1 VAKAFFEGGKMFMG
15 QMKLIF
21 VMLLSIA
28 MLSACGGGNNAASN
42 GNGGATAPA
51 KGNEPAPQKQEE
63 PVKLVLFDTFTAD
76 TDDYTNTMYVN
87 PVKKKYPYITVEVV
101 KPNAKKLQDMIV
113 TGDQLDI
120 VVDNVIRTNQIEEL
134 GLNVDMGAMA
144 KQNNFDLKR
153 LEQPTLDMIQSFNSA
168 KKLIGIP
175 YKGGF
180 MALFYNKD
188 IFDKFGVAYPKDDM
202 TWDQV
207 IDLAKKMTRQQD
219 GVQYIGFNTTLPYIA
234 SSLTNNFVD
243 AKTGKANLSTPEWK
257 QGYQVF
263 SQLSSIAGNKN
274 VGLPEFTKDQNGAM
288 MTSQNTLLQLKDAK
302 GLNWDMVTFPKFAGK
317 PVQGAGSAR
326 GMFITS
332 TSKHQDAAF
341 KVIES
346 TTSDEAQVI
355 LAGQCGM
362 PEVKSPSTQSGLCS
376 AFPEMKGKNYK
387 AAFTFSPKWP
397 ENPTEYDQP
406 ANTIVGKNA
415 GDLAK
420 GTDINTVIRQTEEEI
435 NQKIEEL
442 RKK

>member
-1 VAKAFFEGGKMFMG
+1 MAKMKIMF
-15 QMKLIF
+15 
-21 VMLLSIA
+21 VLLLA
-28 MLSACGGGNNAASN
+28 TVMLSACGGGNNAASG
-42 GNGGATAPA
+42 GNGAATPPA

-63 PVKLVLFDTFTAD
+63 PVKLVLYDAFNAD
-76 TDDYTNTMYVN
+76 TEDYTNTMYVN

-101 KPNAKKLQDMIV
+101 QPKVKKLEDIIV
-113 TGDQLDI
+113 TGDQIDLI
-120 VVDNVIRTNQIEEL
+120 VDNVIRTNQVEEL

-153 LEQPTLDMIQSFNSA
+153 LEQPTLNMIQSFNST

-180 MALFYNKD
+180 MALYYNKD
-188 IFDKFGVAYPKDDM
+188 IFDKFGVPYPKDDM

-207 IDLAKKMTRQQD
+207 IDLAKKLTRQQD
-219 GVQYIGFNTTLPYIA
+219 GNQYIGFNTSLPYIA

-257 QGYQVF
+257 QGYEVF
-263 SQLSSIAGNKN
+263 SQLQAIQGNKD
-274 VGLPEFTKDQNGAM
+274 VGLPAFSKDQNAAM
-288 MTSQNTLLQLKDAK
+288 MTSQNTLITLKDAK
-302 GLNWDMVTFPKFAGK
+302 GLNWDLVTFPKFAGK
-317 PVQGAGSAR
+317 PIQGAGSAR

-332 TSKHQDAAF
+332 TGKHQDAAF

-376 AFPEMKGKNYK
+376 AFPEMKGKNY
-387 AAFTFSPKWP
+387 AATFKFTPKWP

-406 ANTIVGKNA
+406 ANTIVGKHA
-415 GDLAK
+415 DDLAK